1 MLYCNMAQCIYKNQN
16 HSLELDEALKAFTLS
31 SGTGQGYLPSPFL
44 FNTVKEILD
53 SGARQ

>member
-1 MLYCNMAQCIYKNQN
+1 MAQCIYKNQN
-16 HSLELDEALKAFTLS
+16 YSLELDEALKAFTLS